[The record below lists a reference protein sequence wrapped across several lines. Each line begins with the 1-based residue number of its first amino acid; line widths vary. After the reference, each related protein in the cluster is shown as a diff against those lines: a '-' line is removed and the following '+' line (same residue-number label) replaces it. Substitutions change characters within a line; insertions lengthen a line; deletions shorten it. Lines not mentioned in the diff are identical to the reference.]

1 MQWIDNVGISGR
13 LCCLR
18 NGRRQKEVD
27 ISTALEISQAHYCR
41 LEQAKSKI
49 TVDVLQRAC
58 AYYGVTAEYIL
69 FGEKREP
76 GSIFRRLEGFSEEAS
91 RRLLKIIS
99 CLLFTERNAV
109 EQKDNAMYKIFM
121 GGLMELLP
129 SRASSAIPA
138 VLEYEK
144 NLRDVSENTM
154 IKELGISRFV
164 WTNVMK
170 GAPIKNIEIPLKIQE
185 QYGYGLDFLINNRVQ
200 DDFFLETLLSQETSE
215 RRQEILRIFDSVIK
229 MQGRDMDA

>member
-1 MQWIDNVGISGR
+1 
-13 LCCLR
+13 
-18 NGRRQKEVD
+18 
-27 ISTALEISQAHYCR
+27 
-41 LEQAKSKI
+41 
-49 TVDVLQRAC
+49 
-58 AYYGVTAEYIL
+58 
-69 FGEKREP
+69 
-76 GSIFRRLEGFSEEAS
+76 
-91 RRLLKIIS
+91 
-99 CLLFTERNAV
+99 
-109 EQKDNAMYKIFM
+109 
-121 GGLMELLP
+121 MELLP

-164 WTNVMK
+164 WTNIMK

-229 MQGRDMDA
+229 MQGRDIDA

>member
-1 MQWIDNVGISGR
+1 MQQIDDVGISRRLGR
-13 LCCLR
+13 LR
-18 NGRRQKEVD
+18 NSRRQKEVD
-27 ISTALEISQAHYCR
+27 ISTVLEISQAHYCR

-49 TVDVLQRAC
+49 TVDILQKAC

-69 FGEKREP
+69 YGTERKM
-76 GSIFRRLEGFSEEAS
+76 GSVLKRLEGFSEESA
-91 RRLLKIIS
+91 RRLLKILS
-99 CLLFTERNAV
+99 CLLFTEDNAAG
-109 EQKDNAMYKIFM
+109 QKDSAVYKIFM

-129 SRASSAIPA
+129 AGASSAIPA

-144 NLRDVSENTM
+144 NIRGVSENIM

-164 WTNVMK
+164 WTSIMK

-200 DDFFLETLLSQETSE
+200 DDLFLETLLSKETLA
-215 RRQEILRIFDSVIK
+215 RRQEILGIFDRIIK
-229 MQGRDMDA
+229 L

>member
-1 MQWIDNVGISGR
+1 M
-13 LCCLR
+13 L
-18 NGRRQKEVD
+18 
-27 ISTALEISQAHYCR
+27 
-41 LEQAKSKI
+41 
-49 TVDVLQRAC
+49 
-58 AYYGVTAEYIL
+58 
-69 FGEKREP
+69 
-76 GSIFRRLEGFSEEAS
+76 
-91 RRLLKIIS
+91 S
-99 CLLFTERNAV
+99 CLLFTEGNTI

-129 SRASSAIPA
+129 ARASSAIPA

-164 WTNVMK
+164 WTNIMK

-200 DDFFLETLLSQETSE
+200 DDFFLEILLSQETSE

-229 MQGRDMDA
+229 MQGRDIDA

>member
-1 MQWIDNVGISGR
+1 MQRIDDVGISRR
-13 LCCLR
+13 LCSLR
-18 NGRRQKEVD
+18 NGSGQKEVD
-27 ISTALEISQAHYCR
+27 ISTVLEISQAHYCR

-69 FGEKREP
+69 FGMARKP
-76 GSIFRRLEGFSEEAS
+76 GSIFRRLEGFSEEDS
-91 RRLLKIIS
+91 RRFLKILS
-99 CLLFTERNAV
+99 CLLFTEDNAAG
-109 EQKDNAMYKIFM
+109 QKDSAVYKIFM

-129 SRASSAIPA
+129 AGASSAIPA

-144 NLRDVSENTM
+144 NIRGVSENIM

-164 WTNVMK
+164 WTSIMK

-200 DDFFLETLLSQETSE
+200 DDLFLETLLSKETLA
-215 RRQEILRIFDSVIK
+215 RRQEILGIFDRIIK
-229 MQGRDMDA
+229 L